1 MLMQKTALK
10 YYLSFA
16 RNVGRYLWSDS
27 AMLARKWY
35 IKYAF
40 SIILLVLGTYLKVH
54 FNDFLGR
61 ETPFLL
67 YFAVVI
73 LSTGFGG
80 IGTGIFAT
88 IFSAFLC
95 NYYFISPFETFDIDQ
110 THSIQILAYMLE
122 CLLIISLS
130 GAVTRAN
137 RNVRS
142 SGEKFKALLE
152 NSNDAIIVVNE
163 KGDILYASPTTEKV
177 VGYTHGE
184 VKKMNI
190 GDKLHKDDEELLKK
204 AFGFVLEAPGNSQ
217 TILHRYLIKNG
228 SWAWLES
235 TITNLSNH
243 PGIMGMVSNFRN
255 VTEKVLLEKQK
266 DDFIG
271 VATHELKT
279 PVTSIKAYAQILS
292 NRFRKEGNVSSAL
305 LVEKMDVQLNKLI
318 GLIGDLLD
326 VTKIEGGSLQF
337 QESFYDFNTL
347 VEEVVEELQHT
358 TAAHKIIL
366 KLDNNE
372 KVFGDRERIGQVLTN
387 LISNA
392 IKYSPVSETI
402 NIITALQSTS
412 VKLCVEDQGVGISE
426 KDKDKIFQRFY
437 RVSGPDSHT
446 FPGIGLGLYISSEI
460 IKRQGG
466 RIWVESK
473 AGKGSTFYFE
483 LPYNYKNDA
492 IRQSGKTKITDI
504 Q

>member
-1 MLMQKTALK
+1 M
-10 YYLSFA
+10 
-16 RNVGRYLWSDS
+16 RG
-27 AMLARKWY
+27 RKWY

-40 SIILLVLGTYLKVH
+40 SIILSVVTTYFKLH
-54 FNDFLGR
+54 FSDFLGR

-80 IGTGIFAT
+80 IGAGIFAT
-88 IFSAFLC
+88 FFSAILC
-95 NYYFISPFETFDIDQ
+95 NYYFLSPFESFDLNHI
-110 THSIQILAYMLE
+110 HAVQILSYVLE

-137 RNVRS
+137 RTVRR

-163 KGDILYASPTTEKV
+163 KGDIGYASPTTEKV
-177 VGYTHGE
+177 VGYTSIE
-184 VKKMNI
+184 VKRMNI
-190 GDKLHKDDEELLKK
+190 REKLHKDDEDVLKK
-204 AFGFVLEAPGNSQ
+204 AFSFVLQAPGNSQ
-217 TILHRYLIKNG
+217 TILHRYLLKNG
-228 SWAWLES
+228 SWGWIES
-235 TITNLSNH
+235 TITNLNDH
-243 PGIMGMVSNFRN
+243 PGIKGIVSNFRN
-255 VTEKVLLEKQK
+255 VTEKIMLEKQK

-292 NRFRKEGNVSSAL
+292 NRFRKEGNVASAL
-305 LVEKMDVQLNKLI
+305 LVEKMDAQLNKLI

-326 VTKIEGGSLQF
+326 VTKIESGNLHF
-337 QESFYDFNTL
+337 QESFYDFNML

-358 TAAHKIIL
+358 TATHKIIL
-366 KLDNNE
+366 KLDDSEN
-372 KVFGDRERIGQVLTN
+372 VFGDRERIGQVITN

-402 NIITALQSTS
+402 NISTGLQRNR

-426 KDKDKIFQRFY
+426 KDKVKIFQRFY

-473 AGKGSTFYFE
+473 AGKGSAFYFE
-483 LPYNYKNDA
+483 LPYNYKDDA
-492 IRQSGKTKITDI
+492 IDQNGETKITDT

>member
-1 MLMQKTALK
+1 MLT
-10 YYLSFA
+10 
-16 RNVGRYLWSDS
+16 
-27 AMLARKWY
+27 RKWY

-40 SIILLVLGTYLKVH
+40 SIILLITVTYFKLH
-54 FNDFLGR
+54 YNYLLGR

-80 IGTGIFAT
+80 IGPGLFAT
-88 IFSAFLC
+88 LASAIVS
-95 NYYFISPFETFDIDQ
+95 NYYFLTPFQTF
-110 THSIQILAYMLE
+110 SINNAQSVQ
-122 CLLIISLS
+122 LLTYVIESLLLISLS

-137 RNVRS
+137 RYMRR

-152 NSNDAIIVVNE
+152 NSSDAIIVTNE
-163 KGDILYASPTTEKV
+163 KGDILYASPATERV
-177 VGYTHGE
+177 VGYTSDE

-190 GDKLHKDDEELLKK
+190 SDNIHKDDKEMLEKAYSFLLQ
-204 AFGFVLEAPGNSQ
+204 APGRSQ
-217 TILHRYLIKNG
+217 TILHRYLLKNG
-228 SWAWLES
+228 TWGWIES
-235 TITNLSNH
+235 TITNLTDH
-243 PGIMGMVSNFRN
+243 PGIKGMVSNFRN
-255 VTEKVLLEKQK
+255 VTEKILLEKQK

-292 NRFRKEGNVSSAL
+292 NRFRKEGNIASAT

-326 VTKIEGGSLQF
+326 VTKIEGGRLQF
-337 QESFYDFNTL
+337 QESFYDFNDL
-347 VEEVVEELQHT
+347 AIEVIEELQHT
-358 TAAHKIIL
+358 TTTHTIIM
-366 KLDNNE
+366 KLDESE

-392 IKYSPVSETI
+392 IKYSPASKTI
-402 NIITALQSTS
+402 NVATKLQRNTL
-412 VKLCVEDQGVGISE
+412 KLCVEDHGLGISE
-426 KDKDKIFQRFY
+426 KDQDKIFLRFY
-437 RVSGPDSHT
+437 RVSGPESHT

-473 AGKGSTFYFE
+473 EEAGSTFCFE
-483 LPYNYKNDA
+483 LPYNYKDNPGTN
-492 IRQSGKTKITDI
+492 ISETQITDI
-504 Q
+504 I

>member
-1 MLMQKTALK
+1 MLQAALK

-16 RNVGRYLWSDS
+16 KKVDRYLWSDA

-35 IKYAF
+35 IKYSF
-40 SIILLVLGTYLKVH
+40 TLILLTGVTYFKLH
-54 FNDFLGR
+54 YDQLLGR

-80 IGTGIFAT
+80 IRSGILAT
-88 IFSAFLC
+88 IISALLC
-95 NYYFISPFETFDIDQ
+95 DYYFLGPVGTFKANYA
-110 THSIQILAYMLE
+110 HSVQLLTYVLE
-122 CLLIISLS
+122 SLLLISLS

-137 RNVRS
+137 RYVKRS
-142 SGEKFKALLE
+142 GQRFKALLE
-152 NSNDAIIVVNE
+152 NSSDAIIVTNE
-163 KGDILYASPTTEKV
+163 KGDILYASPATERV
-177 VGYTHGE
+177 VGYTSVE
-184 VKKMNI
+184 VKNMNTT
-190 GDKLHKDDEELLKK
+190 DKIHKDDREMLEKAYAFLLQ
-204 AFGFVLEAPGNSQ
+204 APGRSQ
-217 TILHRYLIKNG
+217 TILHRYLLKNG
-228 SWAWLES
+228 SWGWIES
-235 TITNLSNH
+235 TITNLADH
-243 PGIMGMVSNFRN
+243 PAIKGMVSNFRN

-292 NRFRKEGNVSSAL
+292 KRFRKEGNTVSAKM
-305 LVEKMDVQLNKLI
+305 VEKMDAQLNKLL

-337 QESFYDFNTL
+337 QESFYDFNEL
-347 VEEVVEELQHT
+347 AIEVIEELQHT
-358 TAAHKIIL
+358 TTTHTIIM
-366 KLDNNE
+366 KLDDSE

-392 IKYSPVSETI
+392 IKYSPASKTI
-402 NIITALQSTS
+402 NVLTKLQKNSL
-412 VKLCVEDQGVGISE
+412 KLCVQDQGLGISE
-426 KDKDKIFQRFY
+426 KDQDKIFQRFY
-437 RVSGPDSHT
+437 RVSGPNSHT

-473 AGKGSTFYFE
+473 EAAGSTFCFE
-483 LPYNYKNDA
+483 LPYDYKENP
-492 IRQSGKTKITDI
+492 IITTNETNI
-504 Q
+504 TNII